1 MEGSPGAIVKKM
13 EKTHLL
19 QAPHLHAIA
28 RNIFVAAGGSRHIA
42 EDVSEILVNANLA
55 GHDSHGVLRVP
66 AYLRGIDTK
75 QLDPTAEPKVLAE
88 TANTLRVDGQRGF
101 GHYVS
106 RWSMSKAIEKAKT
119 AISCSVSIINT
130 GHIGRL
136 GEYAEA
142 AARAGCISIV
152 TTGGGGRGR
161 GPTVPFGGAEGA
173 FGTNPIAIGV
183 PTGDDSPFIVDYAT
197 SMVAEG
203 KIQVARSKGID
214 LPEGCILDKNG
225 MPSVKPADFYD
236 GGSLLAFGKHK
247 GYALAMLTC
256 LLGGLAGTYDVEQGT
271 MNGIFM
277 QAIDVNAFT
286 PVDEYQKGVRAFLDG
301 IKSTPPAPGFDEVLV
316 PGDFE
321 HQFRTQRLVDG
332 IEIPDTIYNQLQEC
346 ADKLG
351 ISIGEDIVEEDDKA
365 HYSPLS

>member
-1 MEGSPGAIVKKM
+1 M

-19 QAPHLHAIA
+19 QASHLHAIS
-28 RNIFVAAGGSRHIA
+28 RNIFVAAGAARHIA

-66 AYLRGIDTK
+66 AYLRGIDGGS
-75 QLDPTAEPKVLAE
+75 LDPAAEPEILAE
-88 TANTLRVDGQRGF
+88 TPNTLSIDGQRGF

-106 RWSMSKAIEKAKT
+106 RWSIHKAIEKAKT
-119 AISCSVSIINT
+119 AASCSVSIINI

-142 AARAGCISIV
+142 GARAGCLALISV
-152 TTGGGGRGR
+152 GGGGRGR
-161 GPTVPFGGAEGA
+161 GPTVPYGGAEGA

-183 PTGDDSPFIVDYAT
+183 PTGDDNPFIVDYAT

-225 MPSVKPADFYD
+225 APSVKPADFYD

-247 GYALAMLTC
+247 GYALAMFTC
-256 LLGGLAGTYDVEQGT
+256 LLGGLAGTFDVEQGT
-271 MNGIFM
+271 MNGTFM

-286 PVDEYQKGVRAFLDG
+286 PVAEYQKGVRAFLDG

-321 HQFRTQRLVDG
+321 YRSRTERLVDG

-346 ADKLG
+346 ADELG

-365 HYSPLS
+365 HYGPIS

>member
-1 MEGSPGAIVKKM
+1 M

-19 QAPHLHAIA
+19 QAPHLHAIS
-28 RNIFVAAGGSRHIA
+28 RNIFVAAGVAQHIA

-66 AYLRGIDTK
+66 AYLRSIDGGSLK
-75 QLDPTAEPKVLAE
+75 PNAEPKTLTE
-88 TANTLRVDGQRGF
+88 TSNTLSVDGQGSF
-101 GHYVS
+101 GHYTS
-106 RWSMSKAIEKAKT
+106 RWSIHKAIEKAKT
-119 AISCSVSIINT
+119 AASCSVSIRNT

-136 GEYAEA
+136 GEYAEVA
-142 AARAGCISIV
+142 TRAGCIALISV
-152 TTGGGGRGR
+152 GGGGRGR

-183 PTGDDSPFIVDYAT
+183 PTGDNSPFIVDYAT

-225 MPSVKPADFYD
+225 NPSVKPADFYD

-247 GYALAMLTC
+247 GYALAMFTC
-256 LLGGLAGTYDVEQGT
+256 LLGGLSGTFNVEQGS

-277 QAIDVNAFT
+277 QTLDVNAFT

-301 IKSTPPAPGFDEVLV
+301 IKSTPPAPGFDAVLV

-321 HQFRTQRLVDG
+321 HQSRTQRLVDG

-346 ADKLG
+346 ADKLS
-351 ISIGEDIVEEDDKA
+351 ISIGEEMVEAKDTDR
-365 HYSPLS
+365 YQI

>member
-1 MEGSPGAIVKKM
+1 M

-28 RNIFVAAGGSRHIA
+28 RNIFVAAGASRHIA
-42 EDVSEILVNANLA
+42 EDVAEILVNANLA

-66 AYLRGIDTK
+66 AYIRGIDAGHI
-75 QLDPTAEPKVLAE
+75 DPAAEPEVLAE
-88 TANTLRVDGQRGF
+88 TANTLQVDGQRGF

-119 AISCSVSIINT
+119 AVSCAVSIKNT

-142 AARAGCISIV
+142 AAKAGCIGLISV
-152 TTGGGGRGR
+152 GSGGKDA
-161 GPTVPFGGAEGA
+161 GPTVPYGGAEGT
-173 FGTNPIAIGV
+173 FSTNPIAIGV

-197 SMVAEG
+197 SMIAEG

-214 LPEGCILDKNG
+214 LPEGCILDKEG

-236 GGSLLAFGKHK
+236 GGALLAFGKHK
-247 GYALAMLTC
+247 GYALAMFTC
-256 LLGGLAGTYDVEQGT
+256 LLGGLAGTFDVESGR
-271 MNGIFM
+271 MGGIFM
-277 QAIDVNAFT
+277 QAIAVNAFT
-286 PVDEYQKGVRAFLDG
+286 PGEAYQKGVRSFLDG
-301 IKSTPPAPGFDEVLV
+301 IKATPPAPGFEEVLA

-321 HQFRTQRLVDG
+321 HRFRTQRLVEG
-332 IEIPDTIYNQLQEC
+332 IEIPDTIYDQLQTC
-346 ADKLG
+346 ADKLN
-351 ISIGEDIVEEDDKA
+351 ISISEDTIEEADKA
-365 HYSPLS
+365 HYGPLS